1 MIHQIFLCLP
11 FLHLLLGVC
20 KSIQKYSKV
29 SKSIQMHSNAFKNI
43 QKYPSISKGFNEA
56 KKVYSLHSI
65 FQSSP
70 LVLPTDFGH
79 LQCFFFPKN
88 DAKYSFG
95 WGALWLAQLNP
106 VGAFLSYDPLEES
119 NGVVVFNQGSSS
131 SCFGVVFF
139 CCGKG
144 LELWSWRKCIPS
156 A

>member
-1 MIHQIFLCLP
+1 MYLEVFQA
-11 FLHLLLGVC
+11 
-20 KSIQKYSKV
+20 SIQKCPNVFKHIKTISEASKSTHLYPKVLKKPKSICIRCSTRLSKV
-29 SKSIQMHSNAFKNI
+29 RPWQFRRTLDTYN
-43 QKYPSISKGFNEA
+43 
-56 KKVYSLHSI
+56 V
-65 FQSSP
+65 
-70 LVLPTDFGH
+70 
-79 LQCFFFPKN
+79 FFPKM

-144 LELWSWRKCIPS
+144 LELWS
-156 A
+156 